1 MTRAASVT
9 GRRGEMM
16 AERADVA
23 GPERVARVMLT
34 AAVAAMGYLDYFQY
48 KRMGVGEPGAW
59 DALAAGRWSAPD
71 QYRVSVVLAARW
83 LAGHL
88 HGRVPLA
95 MALIDIVS
103 ALVAVHLLWS
113 VLTRTAVY
121 REASVELRWLGAAAF
136 VLLPPWYFGWI
147 FWLSKPETLP
157 AAMLLAAMLWVWQ
170 APVGGRVG
178 VGGIWWREVALLGLT
193 LVLASMRADEACF
206 MCLGMAIAAW
216 RRGGGLA
223 LPRGSAITT
232 GVAGGVLAAGV
243 QVWLAKVAFPQ
254 AHYGLIKF
262 WQLWPNVH
270 HASRWPPLVTFCLP
284 VGWTAWQVWR
294 RRFAEDTPGLGALL
308 GAVLFFVLWGV
319 IGKFDEVRVFLPFAL
334 VLGPMTGEMVMK
346 RVQTREIVPRGT
358 IERAI

>member
-1 MTRAASVT
+1 MP
-9 GRRGEMM
+9 
-16 AERADVA
+16 ERTKGG
-23 GPERVARVMLT
+23 GPERAARVMLT

-95 MALIDIVS
+95 MALIDLVS
-103 ALVAVHLLWS
+103 ALVAVHVLWS
-113 VLTRTAVY
+113 VFTRTAVY
-121 REASVELRWLGAAAF
+121 REASLELRWLGAAGF

-170 APVGGRVG
+170 PAVGGARFRSVWVRVL
-178 VGGIWWREVALLGLT
+178 ALLGLT

-206 MCLGMAIAAW
+206 VNLGMALAAW
-216 RRGGGLA
+216 RFGGGLS
-223 LPRGSAITT
+223 LPRRFAIAT
-232 GVAGGVLAAGV
+232 GVAGGLLAAGV
-243 QVWLAKVAFPQ
+243 QIWLVKVAFPQ

-262 WQLWPNVH
+262 WQLWPNLH
-270 HASRWPPLVTFCLP
+270 HASRWPPLVTFCLL
-284 VGWTAWQVWR
+284 VGWMAVQAVR
-294 RRFAEDTPGLGALL
+294 RRFSQDVAGMGAFYA
-308 GAVLFFVLWGV
+308 AVMFFVLWAV
-319 IGKFDEVRVFLPFAL
+319 IGKFDEVRVFLPF
-334 VLGPMTGEMVMK
+334 VLMLAPLTAEMLIL
-346 RVQTREIVPRGT
+346 RVKD
-358 IERAI
+358 A

>member
-1 MTRAASVT
+1 
-9 GRRGEMM
+9 M
-16 AERADVA
+16 AERTQVG
-23 GPERVARVMLT
+23 GPERAARGMLT

-59 DALAAGRWSAPD
+59 DALAAGRWTAPD

-95 MALIDIVS
+95 MALIDLVS

-113 VLTRTAVY
+113 AFTRTAVY

-157 AAMLLAAMLWVWQ
+157 AAMLLAAMLWIWQ
-170 APVGGRVG
+170 PPVGENGG
-178 VGGIWWREVALLGLT
+178 VWWRVAALLGLT

-206 MCLGMAIAAW
+206 MNLGMAVAA
-216 RRGGGLA
+216 GTVGGLA
-223 LPRGSAITT
+223 LPRRIAVAT
-232 GVAGGVLAAGV
+232 GVAGGLMAAGV
-243 QVWLAKVAFPQ
+243 QFWLARIVFPQ

-262 WQLWPNVH
+262 WQFWPNLH
-270 HASRWPPLVTFCLP
+270 HASRWPPFVTFCLP
-284 VGWTAWQVWR
+284 VGWMAVQVGR
-294 RRFAEDTPGLGALL
+294 RRFRGDGAGVGALC
-308 GAVLFFVLWGV
+308 GAAMFFVLWTA
-319 IGKFDEVRVFLPFAL
+319 IGKWDEVRVFLPFAL
-334 VLGPMTGEMVMK
+334 AVGPLTAEMVVLRVK
-346 RVQTREIVPRGT
+346 RAEGN
-358 IERAI
+358 